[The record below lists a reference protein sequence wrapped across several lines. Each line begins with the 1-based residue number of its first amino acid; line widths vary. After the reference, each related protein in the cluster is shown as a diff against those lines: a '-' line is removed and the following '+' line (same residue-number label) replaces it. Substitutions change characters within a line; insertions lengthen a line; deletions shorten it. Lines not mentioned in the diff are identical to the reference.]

1 MKTPRKSKK
10 ILAVIFMLLF
20 IFVAA
25 CSVSHFTND
34 AYRSESQFKEYVYE
48 YFSEF
53 DSHRVKQIAVEEELI
68 EYDRPLSIAFRYP
81 NTGMEGPDEHINN
94 IVNTAKEE
102 FYSIYADADRKA
114 KIVRFMAYDA
124 YQPQKEAI
132 SILIHQEDELHDGDE
147 VAVQNK
153 KIYTYNYSTE
163 TGEALEGINFFKG
176 GFRAYFSQYLT
187 KYFQEN
193 HGDELLDGYQ
203 NYLTASVNNFKDF
216 IVTDGGVKFYFQP
229 GTVMAPEKG
238 IVSVEVG
245 YQELNGIMREKVD
258 LDAIDPEKPMVA
270 LTYDDGPYPVSS
282 NRILDCLEKYG
293 QVATF
298 FELGRNAAAY
308 PDVVKRKAQLGM
320 EIGNHT
326 YSHKDLHKLTPEEVA
341 AEINTSKAAIE
352 SAGGKTVTVFR
363 PPYGNTS
370 AVVETTAA
378 MPVILWSVDTLD
390 WKSRDAN
397 SVFNEVKKIHDKGSL
412 NGRVILMH
420 SIYDST
426 AQATEMIVPWLLQ
439 NGYQLVT
446 VSELIQYS
454 YGEAPQ
460 PKLSGYGYFYK

>member
-1 MKTPRKSKK
+1 MKTARKGKK
-10 ILAVIFMLLF
+10 VLAVIFMLLF

-25 CSVSHFTND
+25 CSVSHFSND
-34 AYRSESQFKEYVYE
+34 TYRSESQFKEYVYE

-53 DSHRVKQIAVEEELI
+53 DSHRIKQIAAEEELI
-68 EYDRPLSIAFRYP
+68 EYDKPLSVAFRYP
-81 NTGMEGPDEHINN
+81 NTGMEGPDEYIKN
-94 IVNTAKEE
+94 IVNSSKEE
-102 FYSIYADADRKA
+102 FYSIYADAGRKD

-132 SILIHQEDELHDGDE
+132 SLVMHQEDELLDGDE
-147 VAVQNK
+147 VTVQNK

-163 TGEALEGINFFKG
+163 TGAPLEGINFFNG
-176 GFRAYFSQYLT
+176 GFRAFFSQYLT
-187 KYFQEN
+187 KYFQDN
-193 HGDELLDGYQ
+193 YGDQLQDGYQ

-216 IVTDGGVKFYFQP
+216 VVTDGGVKFYFQP
-229 GTVMAPEKG
+229 GTVLPPEKG
-238 IVSVEVG
+238 VVSVEIG
-245 YQELNGIMREKVD
+245 YQDLRGIIREHID

-270 LTYDDGPYPVSS
+270 LTYDDGPYPSTS
-282 NRILDCLEKYG
+282 GRILDCFEKYG

-308 PDVVKRKAQLGM
+308 PDVVKRKAQMGM

-326 YSHKDLHKLTPEEVA
+326 YSHKNLHKLTDEEVA
-341 AEINTSKAAIE
+341 SEINSSKAAIE
-352 SAGGKTVTVFR
+352 SAGGKPVTVFR
-363 PPYGNTS
+363 PPYGNTN
-370 AVVETTAA
+370 AVVEAAAA

-426 AQATEMIVPWLLQ
+426 AEATELLVPWLLDS
-439 NGYQLVT
+439 GYQLVT
-446 VSELIQYS
+446 VSELIQYG

-460 PKLSGYGYFYK
+460 AKLYGYGYFYK